1 MSISN
6 THKHLILALCCAALA
21 TATGCGSEP
30 LAPAPA
36 QAPSTTAEV
45 TGDGATPA
53 SSGTAS
59 PAEQTSEANLV
70 PVEIELKDGRFAPG
84 TPRTVHVPSD
94 FLVLIT
100 ARTDSEGP
108 YQLSVISPSTA
119 QTFKIPSGETQ
130 RITQDGLAPGG
141 VIKLML
147 GKQTVKVVAD
157 AEPGP

>member
-1 MSISN
+1 MSISI
-6 THKHLILALCCAALA
+6 THKHLTLVLCCAALVA
-21 TATGCGSEP
+21 AAGCGSEP
-30 LAPAPA
+30 LPPAPA
-36 QAPSTTAEV
+36 QAPSATAEA
-45 TGDGATPA
+45 TDGGATP
-53 SSGTAS
+53 SSAGTAS
-59 PAEQTSEANLV
+59 PAEPTSETNLV
-70 PVEIELKDGRFAPG
+70 PVEIKLEDGRFASG

-94 FLVLIT
+94 FLILIT
-100 ARTDSEGP
+100 ASTDSKGP

-130 RITQDGLAPGG
+130 RITQDGLKPGG